1 MDIDI
6 LWVVKMKKRKR
17 DFTMMI
23 SFMTTLVITMKESGR
38 ARMTDNEIIKAFECC
53 NNDGCENCPNRP
65 TCCEI
70 DVADEILNIIN
81 RQKAE
86 IERLQNESIGNC
98 EMAIAM
104 RSDHN
109 LDVDCNYC
117 IDKAKSEAYREFAE
131 KLKRYKAYVS
141 GWDIY
146 VVREHH
152 IDNTLKELTEKN
164 DKE

>member
-1 MDIDI
+1 
-6 LWVVKMKKRKR
+6 
-17 DFTMMI
+17 
-23 SFMTTLVITMKESGR
+23 MKESGR

-86 IERLQNESIGNC
+86 IERLQSMNQAKLDTIHDLMAEVERLQNEGIGNC

-117 IDKAKSEAYREFAE
+117 IDKAKQEAYKEIVKR
-131 KLKRYKAYVS
+131 LK
-141 GWDIY
+141 
-146 VVREHH
+146 EHLCSYDLPNYFSFEAVDEDT
-152 IDNTLKELTEKN
+152 IDEVLKELVGDKN
-164 DKE
+164 G